1 MDIRK
6 GSFLIRRLSFLVML
20 LFMNAHAGAEETGTS
35 AAPIDTRKYMLVDE
49 IKPGMKG
56 YGLTVFSGTTIER
69 FNVEVISVIRNTGAQ
84 SNLILVRVSGG
95 PIDKAGVIAGMSG
108 SPVYIDDRMIGALA
122 YSWAFSTEPLAGIT
136 PIDEMLRIFSFE
148 KKSDPQKTLA
158 GPAEVGSKGWARE
171 ASVAVASPASASES
185 AVMQPIMTPM
195 VFSGFS
201 RETIESFRPQLQ
213 GWGIVPVLGGSSA
226 QEDQVEDAPFREG
239 AGIGVQLISGDLSA
253 AAIGTLTVREGDRIL
268 AFGHPFM
275 LSGAVDYPMTTAYI
289 NAILPSL
296 VVSTKVGSSLK
307 PVGVLTQDRRTGIM
321 GIVGGSAKMAPIT
334 LSTLRRGEDTARTF
348 HFEVARNRQMLPL
361 MVGMALSDS
370 FTQVGSATGEFT
382 AKVHYEIELEK
393 FPTIRNEDFFSGA
406 GGFPVL
412 SSLGLVRDLSTLLN
426 NQFTELSVKSISI
439 QVEALE
445 AIESARV
452 TSARL
457 GKDTVRPGED
467 IALKVI
473 MKPYMKDYVEKE
485 TVLHIPE
492 HFPEGLAFLQISAAP
507 QTAFFERMRAPTRF
521 QPDGI
526 EKLVQLVDEDYP
538 GNRLDIRLLV
548 TDPGIVVKGREMP
561 ALPSSVFS
569 VISQTMGKEPIG
581 ITMSSVMLEK
591 HITFDYEVEGSVIIP
606 VAIDR
611 KAK

>member
-1 MDIRK
+1 
-6 GSFLIRRLSFLVML
+6 ML
-20 LFMNAHAGAEETGTS
+20 LFMDAIAGAEETGMS

-49 IKPGMKG
+49 IRPGMKG

-95 PIDKAGVIAGMSG
+95 PIEKAGVIAGMSG

-148 KKSDPQKTLA
+148 KKNDARKTVA
-158 GPAEVGSKGWARE
+158 GPAEVGSKGWAHE
-171 ASVAVASPASASES
+171 AGVAVASPASTSES

-226 QEDQVEDAPFREG
+226 QGGQVEDAPFEEG

-253 AAIGTLTVREGDRIL
+253 AAIGTLTVRDGDRIL

-275 LSGAVDYPMTTAYI
+275 LSGPVDYPMTTAYI

-307 PVGVLTQDRRTGIM
+307 SVGVLTQDRRTGIM
-321 GIVGGSAKMAPIT
+321 GIVDGSARMAPVT
-334 LSTLRRGEDTARTF
+334 LSTLQRGEETGRTF
-348 HFEVARNRQMLPL
+348 HFEVARSRQLLPL

-382 AKVHYEIELEK
+382 AKVHYEIEMEK
-393 FPTIRNEDFFSGA
+393 FPTIRNDDFFSGA

-426 NQFTELSVKSISI
+426 NQFTELSVKAISI
-439 QVEALE
+439 QVEVLE

-492 HFPEGLAFLQISAAP
+492 HFPEGQAFLQISAAP

-521 QPDGI
+521 QPDEI

-569 VISQTMGKEPIG
+569 VISQTMGKEPMG

-591 HITFDYEVEGSVIIP
+591 HITFDFEVEGSIIIP
-606 VAIDR
+606 VTIDR